1 MKDLIII
8 GAHCPDEERKK
19 LLYNLVNSFQKIRE
33 SFDILITTHLPIPEY
48 ITEQVDYVFF
58 DKNNELI
65 YDLNY
70 INQPWFSPNSGQH
83 IYSTYVSGYSTYLA
97 VYRLL
102 IGGLGLA
109 KTMGYTKTHYIEYDI
124 SINDFSELQD
134 NNILLENYN
143 SIQYQKES
151 KDYETNLGWG
161 IGNFISMR
169 VDKLDN
175 IFLEYNKDKLLSLIK
190 NNFSKTN
197 EKYTQEILD
206 LNPPRLVKDY
216 QILIDKN
223 IKVNLSST
231 SEKDKLDF
239 WTVPYYDSKTDTI
252 NFVGWNQKS
261 KIPIDISV
269 LINNKEFISFTK
281 VKHFNYY
288 IRELGK
294 LKDIDNILILVNNQ
308 IKTHIDFDKISKEDF
323 IKTNFIKYD

>member
-19 LLYNLVNSFQKIRE
+19 LLYNLVNSFQEIRE
-33 SFDILITTHLPIPEY
+33 SFDILISTHLYIPEY
-48 ITEQVDYVFF
+48 ITEKVDYVFF

-70 INQPWFSPNSGQH
+70 INQPWFSPNPEQH

-109 KTMGYTKTHYIEYDI
+109 KTMGYTKAHYIEYDT
-124 SINDFSELQD
+124 SINDFSEFQD
-134 NNILLENYN
+134 NSILLENYN

-223 IKVNLSST
+223 IKINLSSI

-261 KIPIDISV
+261 EIPIDIGV
-269 LINNKEFISFTK
+269 LVNNKEFISFPK

-288 IRELGK
+288 IKELGK
-294 LKDIDNILILVNNQ
+294 LKDIDSILVLVNNQ
-308 IKTHIDFDKISKEDF
+308 IKTHIDFNKINKEDF